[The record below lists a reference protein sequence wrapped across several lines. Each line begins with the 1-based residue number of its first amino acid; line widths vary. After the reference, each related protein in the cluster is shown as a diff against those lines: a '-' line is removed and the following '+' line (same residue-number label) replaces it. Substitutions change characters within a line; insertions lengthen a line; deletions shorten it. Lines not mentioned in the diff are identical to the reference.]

1 MEVTLRKMWL
11 QDGPPSYK
19 STYGSLKMALQM
31 GKCFFSP
38 LSFHPTKKTGDFGH
52 IFFVG
57 LSSIRLCINRI
68 EHELYWLLPQAVF
81 DPDEKKT
88 HCVEELESQLIDSW
102 KTKLGDPEQH
112 LECKNTIISIFGLN
126 NILQK
131 MGKPKISNFLKT
143 CKTTSFPYG
152 ILSFGLSLFLS
163 GFEGQLDSDHPQP
176 PKDPKWTPSYINRL
190 VGSL

>member
-1 MEVTLRKMWL
+1 MFFFTTVISSYEKKQVTL
-11 QDGPPSYK
+11 G
-19 STYGSLKMALQM
+19 T
-31 GKCFFSP
+31 
-38 LSFHPTKKTGDFGH
+38 SFLLVYQVFGCVSIVSNMNCTDCYPRQFLTPTK
-52 IFFVG
+52 
-57 LSSIRLCINRI
+57 
-68 EHELYWLLPQAVF
+68 
-81 DPDEKKT
+81 KKT

-190 VGSL
+190 MGSL